1 MQIDNLAITTQ
12 SRNSWKSFDL
22 GCRMALKWWKPL
34 FAFWFLVTAPL
45 FIILN
50 FITIEYA
57 MLIMWLF
64 KPWYER
70 GLLHIYSRQVFGE
83 QVTAIETLK
92 AFPRLLKPM
101 CLSSVTWRRLAPS
114 RAFDLAVLQLEGLT
128 GEKRNNRLQI
138 LHRTSDDNTAWW
150 LIICA
155 HWELFVVCGIGILL
169 FMLMP
174 EGVDFDVLAIVN
186 EQSTAII
193 FVYNCLLFIA
203 WLVVAPFHVGGGF
216 AAYLNRRIILEG
228 WDIELNF
235 RQISKQK
242 QQPARATIAIIFV
255 TLLLTFNSPRSAIAQ
270 SNQPTDTVIAEAQD
284 SQSAII
290 DSEPVSTD
298 QLTPQAQPQAHI
310 DVKKELEELMSE
322 PPFQQ
327 ENSKKEW
334 HWTGWQPEKSE
345 PSNTDSDLGWL
356 LAILSWIA
364 KFAELILWTCFIA
377 VLAML
382 VWISR
387 HQIVRILRF
396 RRAVSAPEISLPSF
410 SKDYQTD
417 SLPIDVPAELLRLM
431 ASESYRQMLSL
442 LLVTSLTNVS
452 KTSRLPLTA
461 SMTEEECKALI
472 ELHLEGEEQS
482 FLTELIDIWV
492 RLAWAHEWPEAQS
505 MQSLNTRWHQLY
517 CISQEQSVV

>member
-34 FAFWFLVTAPL
+34 FAFWFMITAPL
-45 FIILN
+45 FIILH
-50 FITIEYA
+50 FLTVEYA

-83 QVTAIETLK
+83 KVTASETLK

-101 CLSSVTWRRLAPS
+101 WLSSVTWRRLAPS

-128 GEKRNNRLQI
+128 GEKRKNRLQI

-155 HWELFVVCGIGILL
+155 HWELFVICGMGILL

-174 EGVDFDVLAIVN
+174 EGVDFDIFAIVN
-186 EQSTAII
+186 EQSIAVI

-203 WLVVAPFHVGGGF
+203 WLIVAPFHVGGGF

-235 RQISKQK
+235 RQIKMQK
-242 QQPARATIAIIFV
+242 QQSATTATTAIVMVFFS
-255 TLLLTFNSPRSAIAQ
+255 LLLTFNTPGTAIAQ
-270 SNQPTDTVIAEAQD
+270 SNQPTNAETVEVQD
-284 SQSAII
+284 IESAII
-290 DSEPVSTD
+290 EGEAENTE
-298 QLTPQAQPQAHI
+298 QPQAQI
-310 DVKKELEELMSE
+310 DVKKELNTLMSE

-327 ENSKKEW
+327 ENTTKEW
-334 HWTGWQPEKSE
+334 RWTGWKPEQSE
-345 PSNTDSDLGWL
+345 PDNSDSDMGWL
-356 LAILSWIA
+356 LAIFSFIA

-377 VLAML
+377 ALAML

-387 HQIVRILRF
+387 HQIARILRF
-396 RRAVSAPEISLPSF
+396 RNVTAVSEITLPSF
-410 SKDYQTD
+410 SHDYQTE
-417 SLPIDVPAELLRLM
+417 SLPVDVPAELRRLM
-431 ASESYRQMLSL
+431 SSESFRQMLSL

-452 KTSRLPLTA
+452 KTSRLSLTA

-472 ELHLEGEEQS
+472 KLHVEGEEQS
-482 FLTELIDIWV
+482 FLIELIDTWV
-492 RLAWAHEWPEAQS
+492 RLAWAHQWPNTLI
-505 MQSLNTRWHQLY
+505 MQTLYARWNQLY
-517 CISQEQSVV
+517 VISQEPSVV